1 VSVLNDYYVAQSF
14 NVTVRVDSTVIRTLA
29 ITNLRGY
36 VVTNFTFTWDTYDIQ
51 AGNHIMSAQA
61 SIVLGEINTT
71 NNIYVYGVHFTRISL
86 VHDVSV
92 YLVESSKYVVGQG
105 FFGFIDVSVLN
116 QGFATDAFN
125 VTVYANETIAC
136 APVSVI
142 LTSGNSTMVTF
153 VWNTT
158 GLAKGKYTLSAYVA
172 PVPDETDTLDNTCT
186 GGTVTIAMIGDL
198 TGPTPGVPDG
208 KVDIRD
214 LALAAKAYGSYPGD
228 PKWNPNA
235 DLTGATTGLPDNKV
249 DIRDLAV
256 AAKNY
261 GKVDP

>member
-1 VSVLNDYYVAQSF
+1 
-14 NVTVRVDSTVIRTLA
+14 
-29 ITNLRGY
+29 
-36 VVTNFTFTWDTYDIQ
+36 
-51 AGNHIMSAQA
+51 
-61 SIVLGEINTT
+61 
-71 NNIYVYGVHFTRISL
+71 
-86 VHDVSV
+86 
-92 YLVESSKYVVGQG
+92 
-105 FFGFIDVSVLN
+105 
-116 QGFATDAFN
+116 
-125 VTVYANETIAC
+125 
-136 APVSVI
+136 
-142 LTSGNSTMVTF
+142 MVTF

-172 PVPDETDTLDNTCT
+172 PVPDETDMLDNTCT

-214 LALAAKAYGSYPGD
+214 LALAAKAYGSHSGD